1 MPHSREGLAYSLVV
15 GLSFLSL
22 SQLEKKSVPEVWVR
36 RNEWDLRRVER
47 IRFKLELKKVK
58 NSLL

>member
-22 SQLEKKSVPEVWVR
+22 SQLEKKSLPEVWVR

-47 IRFKLELKKVK
+47 IRFKLELKKK
-58 NSLL
+58 N